1 MVQRTG
7 EALTRCCRHLSD
19 DPGNQVRLQEGQEVI
34 SLNDP
39 DVAEMGAGPF
49 LLLSWYERI

>member
-1 MVQRTG
+1 MG
-7 EALTRCCRHLSD
+7 RCERLSD

-49 LLLSWYERI
+49 LLLNWYERI